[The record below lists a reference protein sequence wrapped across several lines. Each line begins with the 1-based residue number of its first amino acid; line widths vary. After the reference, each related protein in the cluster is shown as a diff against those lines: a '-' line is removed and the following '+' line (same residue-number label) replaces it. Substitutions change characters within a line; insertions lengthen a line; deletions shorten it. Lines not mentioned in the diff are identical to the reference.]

1 MLPVRRECH
10 QLQAK
15 VASRER
21 RVARQEPQNYIQDS
35 VCGTW
40 VDLEA
45 QGDRDARRL
54 AEAKRQR
61 NPVATRDAT
70 PRANR
75 DDTDVWSISFQTAQ
89 KIIPTKEI
97 MSPQVRERG
106 GRRVRREEADLH
118 HGHPTRL
125 WWDEG

>member
-1 MLPVRRECH
+1 MLPVRRERH

-21 RVARQEPQNYIQDS
+21 RVARQEPQKYIQDS

-45 QGDRDARRL
+45 QVDRDARRL

-61 NPVATRDAT
+61 SPS
-70 PRANR
+70 PRAMPR
-75 DDTDVWSISFQTAQ
+75 PA
-89 KIIPTKEI
+89 PT
-97 MSPQVRERG
+97 VT
-106 GRRVRREEADLH
+106 
-118 HGHPTRL
+118 TRTY
-125 WWDEG
+125 GA